1 MPTVTQ
7 SYGNITTG
15 KEYPVLAL
23 GDGYFIKLSPM
34 SLNNYLDVVDVP
46 FRANAFPDF
55 IIASQEGALTIQGM
69 LTILNIPVAVV
80 PLLIEP
86 IPLDDDVIGAVFL
99 VTVDAPH
106 PELISL
112 VGRIPIIE
120 EGYDINTT
128 YILIHGGD

>member
-7 SYGNITTG
+7 SYGNITTDRD
-15 KEYPVLAL
+15 YPLLAL

-34 SLNNYLDVVDVP
+34 SLIDYLDNVDIP
-46 FRANAFPDF
+46 FQFNAFPDF
-55 IIASQEGALTIQGM
+55 IITSKEGALTIQGM

-80 PLLIEP
+80 PLSIEP
-86 IPLDDDVIGAVFL
+86 MPIDEDVIGAVFL

-106 PELISL
+106 PELITL
-112 VGRIPIIE
+112 VSRIPIIE
-120 EGYDINTT
+120 EGYNIHTT

>member
-7 SYGNITTG
+7 SYGNITTDR
-15 KEYPVLAL
+15 EYPVMAL
-23 GDGYFIKLSPM
+23 GDGYFIELSPM
-34 SLNNYLDVVDVP
+34 SLNNYLDVLDVP
-46 FRANAFPDF
+46 FRPNASPDF
-55 IIASQEGALTIQGM
+55 IITSKEGALTIQGM
-69 LTILNIPVAVV
+69 LTILNIPVTVV

-106 PELISL
+106 PKLISL

-128 YILIHGGD
+128 YILIHNED